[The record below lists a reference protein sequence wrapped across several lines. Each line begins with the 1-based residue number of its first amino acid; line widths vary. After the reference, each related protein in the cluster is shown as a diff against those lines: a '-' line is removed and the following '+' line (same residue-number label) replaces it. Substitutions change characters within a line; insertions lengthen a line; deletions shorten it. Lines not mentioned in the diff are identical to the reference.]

1 MEKTNN
7 YVFPRNLT
15 LSALFR
21 RFRLTEAERIR
32 RRHLVTLTCTTRFVY
47 SCTLGMEQQI
57 ALLGPIA
64 TPNFC
69 LFQLRNIN
77 STELKSGSSTLLRVR
92 VFSYCPPAA
101 SGVEL
106 NARTAGM
113 YEDVRTGPH
122 LILAD

>member
-1 MEKTNN
+1 
-7 YVFPRNLT
+7 
-15 LSALFR
+15 
-21 RFRLTEAERIR
+21 
-32 RRHLVTLTCTTRFVY
+32 
-47 SCTLGMEQQI
+47 MEQQI

-64 TPNFC
+64 TPKLLVISTEDF
-69 LFQLRNIN
+69 N

-106 NARTAGM
+106 NSRTAGM

-122 LILAD
+122 HVSRIEGGKQDFTRPFDLILK

>member
-1 MEKTNN
+1 
-7 YVFPRNLT
+7 
-15 LSALFR
+15 
-21 RFRLTEAERIR
+21 
-32 RRHLVTLTCTTRFVY
+32 
-47 SCTLGMEQQI
+47 MEQQI
-57 ALLGPIA
+57 ALFR
-64 TPNFC
+64 PNC
-69 LFQLRNIN
+69 NAQLLFISTEDFN